1 MPPAGVWCRRRGIPR
16 ERPRR
21 VTAIGANDVT
31 ITAERPTQ
39 ITAVP
44 RHCSEVPP
52 DTDISEAELGAKALG
67 LPLLPQGINEAKLLC
82 ARDAEGGTLRKT
94 AVIQMPRRSTKSTS
108 IWATIIG
115 RALSRPGYK
124 CVTTAQTGTVAS
136 SILLEHGEML
146 EANGY
151 AGYKRKELDE
161 AEGNGTMR
169 VLRNGGR
176 EKLEFANKSVIWCVP
191 PTAAAVRSKAADD
204 IVIDEAGEFEGGK
217 GEEFM
222 NGVLP
227 LMDTRGELAQLIVAG
242 TPGKMRAGMFWEL
255 LELARGGKD
264 DYVGILDYS
273 AEDTDDPEDR
283 DVWRRVHPGPSAIKP
298 DGTPLTSLRTLE
310 RRFSQMPL
318 PQFAREYLCI
328 WPMDAATT
336 AIDMEAWGKA
346 AQPTPFMPA
355 KYGWAYDC
363 APDGSSAAL
372 VAAWRE
378 PNGEGWLE
386 VIDHRQG
393 TDWLIASIREIQ
405 NSGQIHPVVY
415 DRIGANMDVAMRL
428 DAARPALRS
437 KGLFF
442 MQGVVPAEAAFVREL
457 HEGRLR
463 HSNQVSLNSALRGA
477 TWRITEGARLW
488 GRKASSSDL
497 SPAVA
502 AALALHNYDNEI
514 ALTGDTTELRSIFG

>member
-1 MPPAGVWCRRRGIPR
+1 MSAMTV
-16 ERPRR
+16 ERQ
-21 VTAIGANDVT
+21 TEETT
-31 ITAERPTQ
+31 IV
-39 ITAVP
+39 AVP
-44 RHCSEVPP
+44 RYYSEIP
-52 DTDISEAELGAKALG
+52 DGTDISESELGAKALG
-67 LPLLPQGINEAKLLC
+67 LPLLPQGIREAKLLS
-82 ARDAEGGTLRKT
+82 ARDSEGGSLYKT

-124 CVTTAQTGTVAS
+124 CVTTAQTGTIAS

-151 AGYKRKELDE
+151 AGYKRKDLDE

-204 IVIDEAGEFEGGK
+204 IVIDEAGEFEADK

-227 LMDTRGELAQLIVAG
+227 LMDTRGEKAQMVIAG
-242 TPGKMRAGMFWEL
+242 TPGKMRVGLFWEL
-255 LELARGGKD
+255 LEAARKGD
-264 DYVGILDYS
+264 DEYLGILDYS
-273 AEDTDDPEDR
+273 AADTDDPQDR

-298 DGTPLTSLRTLE
+298 DGVPLTSMRTLE
-310 RRFSQMPL
+310 RRFKQMPL
-318 PQFAREYLCI
+318 PQFAREYLCL
-328 WPMDAATT
+328 WPADASTT
-336 AIDMEAWGKA
+336 ALDMEAWEKA
-346 AQPTPFMPA
+346 SRPTPFMPD
-355 KYGWAYDC
+355 KYAWAFDC

-378 PNGEGWLE
+378 PNGDGWFE
-386 VIDHRQG
+386 VIDHQMG
-393 TDWLIASIREIQ
+393 TDWLVKAIRDIVKA
-405 NSGQIHPVVY
+405 GHRIPVVY
-415 DRIGANMDVAMRL
+415 DRIGANMDIATL
-428 DAARPALRS
+428 LAAQRPPLKAT
-437 KGLFF
+437 GLHF
-442 MQGVVPAEAAFVREL
+442 MQGIVPAESAFVREL
-457 HEGRLR
+457 NAGRLR
-463 HSNQVSLNSALRGA
+463 HSNQISLTDGLKGA
-477 TWRITEGARLW
+477 TWRVTEGGRVW

-502 AALALHNYDNEI
+502 AALALHNYDTEVANS
-514 ALTGDTTELRSIFG
+514 GDSSAMSSIFG

>member
-1 MPPAGVWCRRRGIPR
+1 MTGPS
-16 ERPRR
+16 ERMS
-21 VTAIGANDVT
+21 AITTELSQV
-31 ITAERPTQ
+31 

-44 RHCSEVPP
+44 RHFSEVPE
-52 DTDISEAELGAKALG
+52 DTDISEAQRGAKALG
-67 LPLLPQGINEAKLLC
+67 LPLLPQGINEARLL
-82 ARDAEGGTLRKT
+82 ASRDAEGGTLYKT

-146 EANGY
+146 EANGL
-151 AGYKRKELDE
+151 AGYKKKDPDE

-204 IVIDEAGEFEGGK
+204 IVIDEGGEFEGGK

-222 NGVLP
+222 TGVLP
-227 LMDTRGELAQLIVAG
+227 LMDTRGERAQLIVAG
-242 TPGKMRAGMFWEL
+242 TPGKMRTGMFWEL
-255 LELARGGKD
+255 LEAARKGDD
-264 DYVGILDYS
+264 DYLGILDYS
-273 AEDTDDPEDR
+273 AADTDDPEDR

-298 DGTPLTSLRTLE
+298 DGTPLTSMRTLE

-318 PQFAREYLCI
+318 PQFAREYLCL
-328 WPMDAATT
+328 WPQDASTT
-336 AIDMEAWGKA
+336 AIDMEAWDKSA
-346 AQPTPFMPA
+346 RPTPFMPDRYA
-355 KYGWAYDC
+355 WAYDC

-378 PNGEGWLE
+378 DNGDAWFE

-393 TDWLIASIREIQ
+393 TDWLLQAVRDIQ
-405 NSGQIHPVVY
+405 NSGQVHPVVY
-415 DRIGANMDVAMRL
+415 DRIGANMDLAMRL
-428 DAARPALRS
+428 DSARPALRS
-437 KGLFF
+437 QGLFF

-457 HEGRLR
+457 REDRIR
-463 HSNQVSLNSALRGA
+463 HSNQISLTDALRGA
-477 TWRITEGARLW
+477 VWRITEGARLW

-502 AALALHNYDNEI
+502 AALALHHYDT
-514 ALTGDTTELRSIFG
+514 AVSLAGDTSEFSSIF